1 MARQKIGSV
10 YASKD
15 PGSSMYIKVDLY
27 KTDTLTLKNGQYI
40 NVESKDFQLAS
51 IAKALEAGRLTEDQA
66 EQAAARV
73 SKMPDFILGE
83 LILNTK

>member
-1 MARQKIGSV
+1 MARKKIGSV

-15 PGSSMYIKVDLY
+15 PTKSMYIKVDLLNQ
-27 KTDTLTLKNGQYI
+27 DVITLRNGEYI

-51 IAKALEAGRLTEDQA
+51 IANALANGRLSEEQA